1 MDRNTFLSSLP
12 FLYPSVCVSWPP
24 RTELS
29 QDRTSAAGRRET
41 LLRDQ
46 FVSIEPVVDSR
57 NLGPAFFSNEQ
68 AHHDLDPAMCKF
80 EMAIYSSKPDT
91 VASTSTFESPVTPAI
106 KSRTEQANETVVFF
120 RVDDRVY
127 QVDLGQIQSLNVLHN
142 EEREDAAPKPSC
154 LLVRF
159 STCHFRIFSTSSG
172 MVTAEYDKISTL
184 NSTMARLTSC
194 LSASNTPFPCGD
206 SSLASPT
213 GSSARSSSTE
223 LGQREMSRDA
233 DMMTHHH
240 HEETPPAAKEE
251 TKEEAILK
259 TIQRHQ
265 RAHAQSQQ
273 GLESLQHLLHLPQP
287 PAGEEPP
294 SNLRDHASAL
304 LTAVAD
310 DWNSSYC
317 SRAQLVQAAQAYDSR
332 IESYQTQLDD
342 VLTNFFPSSRPTK
355 RSRTTNGSG
364 RSIVPGDKPKPT
376 SDQVVACASDLI
388 QQHKEAVQGRHAL
401 SLLPN
406 RG

>member
-1 MDRNTFLSSLP
+1 
-12 FLYPSVCVSWPP
+12 
-24 RTELS
+24 
-29 QDRTSAAGRRET
+29 

-57 NLGPAFFSNEQ
+57 NLGPAFFSTEQ
-68 AHHDLDPAMCKF
+68 APQDLDPAMCKF
-80 EMAIYSSKPDT
+80 EMAIYSSSPDPAARART
-91 VASTSTFESPVTPAI
+91 LESPVTPAI
-106 KSRTEQANETVVFF
+106 KSSTEQANETVVFF

-127 QVDLGQIQSLNVLHN
+127 QVDLGQMQTLDVLHN
-142 EEREDAAPKPSC
+142 VESEDAAPRPPC

-159 STCHFRIFSTSSG
+159 STCHFRIFSTSG
-172 MVTAEYDKISTL
+172 MVTAEYDQISTF
-184 NSTMARLTSC
+184 NSTMRRLNSC
-194 LSASNTPFPCGD
+194 VSASNTPFPCAD
-206 SSLASPT
+206 SSFASPT
-213 GSSARSSSTE
+213 GSSHPSSSTE
-223 LGQREMSRDA
+223 LGQREISRDA
-233 DMMTHHH
+233 DMMAHP
-240 HEETPPAAKEE
+240 HEETPPATTADAKED
-251 TKEEAILK
+251 AILK
-259 TIQRHQ
+259 TILRHQ
-265 RAHAQSQQ
+265 RAHAQSQK

-317 SRAQLVQAAQAYDSR
+317 SRAQLVQAAQAYYSR
-332 IESYQTQLDD
+332 IQSYQTQLDD

-355 RSRTTNGSG
+355 RSRTNNDSG
-364 RSIVPGDKPKPT
+364 RSIVPPDKPKPT
-376 SDQVVACASDLI
+376 SDQVVSWASNLI